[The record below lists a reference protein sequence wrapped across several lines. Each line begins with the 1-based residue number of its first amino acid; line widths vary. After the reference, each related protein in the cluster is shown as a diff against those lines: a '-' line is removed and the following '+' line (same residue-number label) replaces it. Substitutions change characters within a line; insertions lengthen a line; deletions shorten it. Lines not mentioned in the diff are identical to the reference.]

1 MAEYAIQDIIK
12 TAPNRNPWKRA
23 FALVAHGNFVI
34 DPEFPDQY
42 LADPEIDD
50 LTNQSAYQKTGAA
63 TFSHRYMNLVDT
75 ILRDGVEQ
83 INERTESVVRTLI
96 HRSINAEIK
105 FGIPLPGMRRVN
117 PAIAAAE
124 LAWVLMGTENI
135 SWLQK
140 HTKIWNK
147 FAVDGKVD
155 GAYGQRW
162 RNEFGRDQLAGAIDV
177 LRREPSSRQI
187 MVSAWHPG
195 KDGLNALSKALVP
208 CPVDFTMQVLNN
220 RLNVSVHMRSSDVA
234 VGLPYDTM
242 FYALLQDALACE
254 TGLKLG
260 KLTMNLDHAH
270 IYETHMN
277 DMQSLPRTPANTMA
291 LPGYS
296 ISRIMTNP
304 DAYVRRVKNLVQKA
318 VQPEKKNNLSAVA
331 APPAP

>member
-1 MAEYAIQDIIK
+1 MAEYSIHDIIR
-12 TAPNRNPWKRA
+12 ANPSRSPWKRA
-23 FALVAHGNFVI
+23 FALVARGHFVI
-34 DPEFPDQY
+34 DPDFPDFY
-42 LADPEIDD
+42 IEDKAIDD
-50 LTNQSAYQKTGAA
+50 AANRRAYQTHGDRV
-63 TFSHRYMNLVDT
+63 FSRRYMNLVSEIVHNGMD
-75 ILRDGVEQ
+75 Q
-83 INERTESVVRTLI
+83 INARTESVVRTLI
-96 HRSINAEIK
+96 HRNINAEIK

-124 LAWVLMGTENI
+124 LAWVLMGTEDI

-140 HTKIWNK
+140 HTKIWDK

-195 KDGLNALSKALVP
+195 KDGLNAHSKALVP
-208 CPVDFTMQVLNN
+208 CPVDFTMQVLND
-220 RLNVSVHMRSSDVA
+220 RLNVAVHMRSSDVA

-242 FYALLQDALACE
+242 FYALLLDALACE
-254 TGLKLG
+254 TKLNHG

-270 IYETHMN
+270 IYETHLH
-277 DMQSLPRTPANTMA
+277 DMQTLPHITASTME

-296 ISRIMTNP
+296 ISRIMQNP
-304 DAYVRRVKNLVQKA
+304 DAYVRRVKTLA
-318 VQPEKKNNLSAVA
+318 ARAYQPDSSLKLSAVA
-331 APPAP
+331 APKL